1 MAKKQNPWSK
11 YIILLVI
18 AVLLL
23 LVVSIKNR
31 RYQPNVSRVF
41 DVNVEDVNAFT
52 VSKDTVSVTLLKAD
66 TTWVFAEPDTGTVKD
81 YRIENFFKNVV
92 NAKKTGFVTKNPDKY
107 DQYNVSD
114 KKGLKVELKKGEF
127 VLGTIY
133 LGRSKANW
141 SQNYIRYPDDPK
153 VYSSQKNMLSY
164 ASERASFWR

>member
-81 YRIENFFKNVV
+81 YRIENFFKNVWSCKLQ
-92 NAKKTGFVTKNPDKY
+92 NWI
-107 DQYNVSD
+107 YN
-114 KKGLKVELKKGEF
+114 
-127 VLGTIY
+127 
-133 LGRSKANW
+133 
-141 SQNYIRYPDDPK
+141 
-153 VYSSQKNMLSY
+153 
-164 ASERASFWR
+164 